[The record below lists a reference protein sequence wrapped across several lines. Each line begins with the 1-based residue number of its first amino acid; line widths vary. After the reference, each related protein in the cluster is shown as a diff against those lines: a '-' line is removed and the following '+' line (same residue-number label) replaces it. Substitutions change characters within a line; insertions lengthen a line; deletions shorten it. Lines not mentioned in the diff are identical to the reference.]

1 MDLAGVSQS
10 GAAGDASDTDGQPKG
25 RASGK
30 RASQTSYNS
39 HDANCS
45 IERFFD
51 FAQNDEDVTPLE
63 ERIGYKFRNSLLL
76 AEALTH
82 PSLGHEAQ
90 RYHLDYQRLEFLGD
104 AVLQLVITEYL
115 FRNFRGE
122 AEGQLTKLRSRL
134 VSREALRMHGAT
146 LDLGR
151 YIMMGRGEEASGGRD
166 RTSTLADAF
175 EALIGALYLDGGLDV
190 AKNFILTQT
199 RADLEEL
206 AEKPVDINPK
216 GDLQELL
223 QSISPHSPVYE
234 LISQTGPEHE
244 KTFVSQVVW
253 DGVVLGQGIGRSK
266 KQAETAAALEALKLK
281 RWEKSRDL
289 TRLDDPG
296 SREDRYGPESIRD

>member
-1 MDLAGVSQS
+1 M
-10 GAAGDASDTDGQPKG
+10 
-25 RASGK
+25 
-30 RASQTSYNS
+30 
-39 HDANCS
+39 
-45 IERFFD
+45 
-51 FAQNDEDVTPLE
+51 TPLE

-90 RYHLDYQRLEFLGD
+90 RYHFDYQRLEFLGD

-115 FRNFRGE
+115 FSNFQGE

-134 VSREALRMHGAT
+134 VSRDALRTHAAA
-146 LDLGR
+146 LDLGH
-151 YIMMGRGEEASGGRD
+151 YILVGRGEEASGGRE

-199 RADLEEL
+199 RADLAKL
-206 AEKPVDINPK
+206 AEEPVDFNPK

-223 QSISPHSPVYE
+223 QSISPRSPVYE
-234 LISQTGPEHE
+234 LVSQSGPEHE

-253 DGVVLGQGIGRSK
+253 EGIVLGQGNGRSK
-266 KQAETAAALEALKLK
+266 KQAETAAALEALQSK
-281 RWEKSRDL
+281 RWEKK
-289 TRLDDPG
+289 
-296 SREDRYGPESIRD
+296 PEAGT